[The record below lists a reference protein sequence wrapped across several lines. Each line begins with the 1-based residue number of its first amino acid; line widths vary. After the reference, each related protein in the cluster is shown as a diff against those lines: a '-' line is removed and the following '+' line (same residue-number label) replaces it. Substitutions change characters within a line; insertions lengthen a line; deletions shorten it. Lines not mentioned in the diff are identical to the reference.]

1 MTNFSEN
8 VLGIYY
14 RRRNEPIKIV
24 GGDYKK
30 FQDNVDVIGKFL
42 LDEKKRELNE
52 EDIMEY
58 MRQRMFLDF

>member
-1 MTNFSEN
+1 M
-8 VLGIYY
+8 
-14 RRRNEPIKIV
+14 